1 MLGLPCIQE
10 LVTMNENTLVTVLL
24 TLLASSGFWAF
35 VIATIEKKSARNKML
50 LGLGHD
56 RIIYL
61 GMKYVEKGEI
71 TQGEYENLNKYLYE
85 PYKKMG
91 GNGTAERLMQEVNKL
106 RIVPDTYPCR
116 NGG

>member
-1 MLGLPCIQE
+1 
-10 LVTMNENTLVTVLL
+10 MNENTLVTVLL

-106 RIVPDTYPCR
+106 RIVPDTYPRR

>member
-1 MLGLPCIQE
+1 
-10 LVTMNENTLVTVLL
+10 MNENTLVTVLL

-56 RIIYL
+56 RIMYL

-71 TQGEYENLNKYLYE
+71 AQGEYENLNKYLYE

-106 RIVPDTYPCR
+106 RMVPDTYPNR